1 MKNNKNTNENSD
13 RVVIRLPRLRDGKE
27 EDALV
32 GLNGVMYRIKR
43 GVDVTVPAGVKEIL
57 DNADAEAAQGERYAA
72 FHSESPS
79 VTA

>member
-1 MKNNKNTNENSD
+1 MKKNDNANNAND
-13 RVVIRLPRLRDGKE
+13 RVVIRLPRLRDGKD

-57 DNADAEAAQGERYAA
+57 DNADAEAENAEKY
-72 FHSESPS
+72 S
-79 VTA
+79 VSRADRA

>member
-1 MKNNKNTNENSD
+1 KPAKVT
-13 RVVIRLPRLRDGKE
+13 IRLPRLRDGKD

-57 DNADAEAAQGERYAA
+57 DNADAEAEEGELYA
-72 FHSESPS
+72 SSKRERI
-79 VTA
+79 

>member
-1 MKNNKNTNENSD
+1 MKANAKPAKVT
-13 RVVIRLPRLRDGKE
+13 IRLPRLRDGKD

-57 DNADAEAAQGERYAA
+57 DNADAEAEEGELYA
-72 FHSESPS
+72 SSKRERI
-79 VTA
+79 